1 MLTRL
6 QIRCSAL
13 YSVACGARPAVCQ
26 STKHVAL
33 HSQPDSSK
41 ENAATASALCLTP
54 GKLHCWYAD
63 HQEVILPDGH
73 RFPMHKYRATREL
86 LQSESQ
92 MADIAEFYP
101 SPPVPMEDLLRVHTA
116 EYVHRFTSGQLLEQD
131 MRVIGVHAASAWR
144 PCSIQL

>member
-1 MLTRL
+1 
-6 QIRCSAL
+6 
-13 YSVACGARPAVCQ
+13 
-26 STKHVAL
+26 
-33 HSQPDSSK
+33 
-41 ENAATASALCLTP
+41 
-54 GKLHCWYAD
+54 
-63 HQEVILPDGH
+63 
-73 RFPMHKYRATREL
+73 MHKYRATREL